1 MENFELLFDI
11 KSYSFYHEG
20 TGYVLHAEYVML
32 NDNRTV
38 VEEILAGTGVEVDEF
53 FVEVLRDTIEA
64 NEPDFGGVWK

>member
-1 MENFELLFDI
+1 MEDFELVYDI
-11 KSYSFYHEG
+11 KHFDFYHES

-38 VEEILAGTGVEVDEF
+38 VEEIYAGTGVEVDEF

-64 NEPDFGGVWK
+64 NEPDFGGAWK